1 MSEQDTETQPAPQP
15 TATQIA
21 IDGAAGVGKSTIGE
35 RLARRLGALYV
46 DSGAFYRALTVVALE
61 RGVAPEDADAL
72 TELAR
77 AIRFVIT
84 APSSAAMEEG
94 HQYTVLADGDDITA
108 RLRTPTAERA
118 VSAVSRHPAVRTALI
133 ERMRQMADEQSVVMV
148 GRDIGTVVLP
158 NATLKIYLTTSIA
171 HRAVRR
177 HGDLVRQLGDGAPS
191 LATVEAEMA
200 ARDAKDATQMQPAE
214 NAITINNDHLEA
226 DDVVARIADLLA
238 ERQRSAPSSPAP
250 STVSASLVSPIVP
263 DAPTATA
270 TTNTSEPTTS
280 PSPDTAPLAVTPLAA
295 TPSAVVSSAAS
306 APGATASGASA
317 VAVSEAP
324 ASAPTAP
331 GADGVARPR
340 ASVVRGTQAAS
351 TTAPTPD
358 KPTKQLPDGTPAP
371 WFYGLLRAITL
382 LLMPLLARVR
392 MVDIENIPAEGPVML
407 ASNHVA
413 WADIPLISLRVP
425 RITHYMAKIELFQI
439 PILRTIVRLLGAF
452 PVHRGEGDRESLRTA
467 ERLLGENEIVA
478 IFPEGHRSGGHL
490 IQGLPGVAL
499 IALRAN
505 VPIVPV
511 AISGTEHMFKG
522 FRYGPFAPR
531 VTVRY
536 GKPFRLAQAGR
547 RRSREDMERGVDE
560 IMRQIAT
567 LLPSE
572 YRGVYADGALPAPT
586 AGDTTTN
593 ATAGDGANDG
603 VAVR

>member
-1 MSEQDTETQPAPQP
+1 MSDHDSAPPMPQP
-15 TATQIA
+15 VVIQIA

-61 RGVAPEDADAL
+61 REIDPSDAEAL
-72 TELAR
+72 TALAQ

-108 RLRTPTAERA
+108 RLRIPTVEGA

-171 HRAVRR
+171 HRAARR
-177 HGDLVRQLGDGAPS
+177 HGDLVRQQGDAAPS
-191 LATVEAEMA
+191 LAQVEAEMA
-200 ARDAKDATQMQPAE
+200 ARDAKDAAQMRPAE

-226 DDVVARIADLLA
+226 DDVVARIAELLA
-238 ERQRSAPSSPAP
+238 ERQRGPVGSFTSPAP
-250 STVSASLVSPIVP
+250 FTLPDTVVATEPIAGHIPSAAPDSTSTTDAASAPVANISADAVSA
-263 DAPTATA
+263 APASVA
-270 TTNTSEPTTS
+270 S
-280 PSPDTAPLAVTPLAA
+280 
-295 TPSAVVSSAAS
+295 SSAAS
-306 APGATASGASA
+306 RSADGAGRSPGLVVRVARANGASA
-317 VAVSEAP
+317 
-324 ASAPTAP
+324 ASAMSVAAA
-331 GADGVARPR
+331 GAATG
-340 ASVVRGTQAAS
+340 
-351 TTAPTPD
+351 
-358 KPTKQLPDGTPAP
+358 KPAEQSHDGTPAP
-371 WFYGLLRAITL
+371 WFYAFARMVVF

-392 MVDIENIPAEGPVML
+392 MVDIENVPTEGPVML
-407 ASNHVA
+407 AANHVA

-425 RITHYMAKIELFQI
+425 RITHYMAKIELFHI
-439 PILRTIVRLLGAF
+439 PILKTIVRLLGAF

-467 ERLLGENEIVA
+467 ERLLGDGEIVV

-490 IQGLPGVAL
+490 ITGLPGVAL

-505 VPIVPV
+505 APIVPV
-511 AISGTEHMFKG
+511 AISGTERMFKG

-536 GKPFRLAQAGR
+536 GKPFRLAQAGK
-547 RRSREDMERGVDE
+547 RRSRDDMERGVDE
-560 IMRQIAT
+560 IMRQIAA
-567 LLPSE
+567 LLPPE
-572 YRGVYADGALPAPT
+572 YRGIYAGDALPTPT
-586 AGDTTTN
+586 AGDVTASGTATSE
-593 ATAGDGANDG
+593 TAGDGASEG
-603 VAVR
+603 AAVR